1 MFLRLLILSAL
12 VLSFACPEPLH
23 AQNKLRKG
31 TLSKQKKSEP
41 ELDEEL
47 DADTEQTGAEEIPPP
62 AASSKNRG
70 EKPMPYIY
78 QGAFKNEVVASGTSG
93 LYSNGQ
99 ETKSNKDKVSRLSV
113 EADYRRQLFK
123 GIQLGTLVNVQNVSS
138 GSSYSCMDVYG
149 TFTYNFAESWNLN
162 NTSYALGLIGM
173 AEESCGLK
181 SSDKKLSFGAGVGKR
196 YNLANQVA
204 YVPEVGLKKVGE
216 NDPLIYLK
224 FINFSFSF

>member
-1 MFLRLLILSAL
+1 MFLRLLILTAL
-12 VLSFACPEPLH
+12 ILCFASPEPLE
-23 AQNKLRKG
+23 AQTKSRKG
-31 TLSKQKKSEP
+31 TISKQKKSDP

-47 DADTEQTGAEEIPPP
+47 DADLDAGAAEDPPP
-62 AASSKNRG
+62 TAASKNRG
-70 EKPMPYIY
+70 EKPIPYIY

-99 ETKSNKDKVSRLSV
+99 ETKSSKDKVSRLSV
-113 EADYRRQLFK
+113 EADYRRQIFK
-123 GIQLGTLVNVQNVSS
+123 GIQLGTLVNFQNVSS
-138 GSSYSCMDVYG
+138 GSSYSCMDIYG

-162 NTSYALGLIGM
+162 NTSYALSLIGM

-181 SSDKKLSFGAGVGKR
+181 TSDKKLSFGAGVGKR